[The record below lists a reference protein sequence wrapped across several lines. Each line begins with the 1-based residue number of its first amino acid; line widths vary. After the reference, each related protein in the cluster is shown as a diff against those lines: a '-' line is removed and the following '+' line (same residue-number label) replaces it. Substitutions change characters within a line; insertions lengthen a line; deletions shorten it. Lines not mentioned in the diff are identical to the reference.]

1 LSSLF
6 TVPSKHLFEFFK
18 NVAKT
23 ALFSLLLPKLFAE
36 TLKTSEPLT
45 KWILTPLKGTL
56 STKWIL
62 LLLVASHTCL
72 VIDSPFVLVT

>member
-1 LSSLF
+1 M
-6 TVPSKHLFEFFK
+6 KHLFEFFK
-18 NVAKT
+18 NVAKA
-23 ALFSLLLPKLFAE
+23 ALSSLLLPKLFAK

-45 KWILTPLKGTL
+45 KWILTL

-72 VIDSPFVLVT
+72 VIDSPFVVVT